1 MTILSDENTL
11 TVAEVAV
18 AADVSHRYVGQVIE
32 EHVMPDELFMASGK
46 RRFLP
51 SAAAFVALNR
61 RASGILTRE
70 ARHDAFEKLLR
81 RHHDEFIDPTG
92 WRGWHLLLRDETVEL
107 DMIALRVAAVFEEV
121 AARLDKMQEAKA
133 EVVSDPEIL
142 SGTPVIAGTRVPAYD
157 VAASVDAGTPL
168 DRLCK
173 GFGID
178 ERQIGLAHIWAKANP
193 PMGRPKRALAPPPS
207 DAIVERVPRKRRVA

>member
-1 MTILSDENTL
+1 MAILSDENTL

-18 AADVSHRYVGQVIE
+18 AAEVSHRYVGQVIE
-32 EHVMPDELFMASGK
+32 EQVMPDELYMASGK

-70 ARHDAFEKLLR
+70 ARHDAFVKLLS
-81 RHHDEFIDPTG
+81 RHHDQFVDPKG
-92 WRGWHLLLRDETVEL
+92 WRRWSLFLRNEIVEL
-107 DMIALRVAAVFEEV
+107 DMVLLQVSSIFEKVAK
-121 AARLDKMQEAKA
+121 RLDEMQEASA
-133 EVVSDPEIL
+133 TIVSNPEIL

-157 VAASVDAGTPL
+157 IAASVEAQVPL

-173 GFGID
+173 GFGIS
-178 ERQIGLAHIWAKANP
+178 ERQIGLAYIWAKANP
-193 PMGRPKRALAPPPS
+193 PMGRPKRALAPPPA
-207 DAIVERVPRKRRVA
+207 DAVVKRVPRRRQVG